1 MRDGRHEAEQRPS
14 ARIRREN
21 FIAAM
26 TDGIAGNLVDHEYPD
41 DRPACR
47 DEHHPNRRKRRLNH
61 AFRDVEALGA
71 KRRRVVRA
79 VMAHVEHAEQP
90 LMVHRPVS
98 EIEIG
103 VMG

>member
-1 MRDGRHEAEQRPS
+1 MRDRRHEAEQRTP

-26 TDGIAGNLVDHEYPD
+26 TDGIAGDLVDHEYPD

-61 AFRDVEALGA
+61 AFGDVEAVGA

-79 VMAHVEHAEQP
+79 VMARVKHTEQP
-90 LMVHRPVS
+90 PVVHRPVC